1 MMIDYYIY
9 INYQLNTIVNKFIK
23 IDIMIIQKSFTPLFP

>member
-1 MMIDYYIY
+1 MLTNYYIY
-9 INYQLNTIVNKFIK
+9 FNLQLSRVVNNIIK